1 MGRKRRILITND
13 DGYFSD
19 GIRTL
24 YTELKKKATV
34 YMVAPD
40 REQSA
45 SSHSL
50 TLNRPLRVHKLDRH
64 RFTTD
69 GTPTDCIML
78 AIHMLFKGVRPD
90 MIVSGIN
97 HGANM
102 GDDVTYSGTVA
113 AAIEGSIVGIPSISV
128 SMANYEPGVS
138 MLRAARFVSRLVAA
152 FGRLRI
158 DSSTFLNVNLPLD
171 SGRPY
176 NIWEFTHLGSRR
188 YKDIVIRKTDPRGKD
203 YYWIGGRPQWRM
215 TKGSDFE
222 AVHRGVVSITPLS
235 MRFTD
240 TQTLARLQDSRVR
253 I

>member
-1 MGRKRRILITND
+1 LARKRRILITND

-19 GIRTL
+19 GICTL
-24 YTELKKKATV
+24 YAELRKKAIV

-50 TLNRPLRVHKLDRH
+50 TLSRPLRIHKLDR
-64 RFTTD
+64 RRYATD
-69 GTPTDCIML
+69 GTPTDCVML
-78 AIHMLFKGVRPD
+78 AIHLLFKSARPD
-90 MIVSGIN
+90 MIISGIN

-113 AAIEGSIVGIPSISV
+113 AAIEGSILGIPSLSV
-128 SMANYEPGVS
+128 SMANYEPGTS

-152 FGRLRI
+152 FARLRF

-171 SGRPY
+171 RGRPY
-176 NIWEFTHLGSRR
+176 NTWEFTHLGSRR

-203 YYWIGGRPQWRM
+203 YYWIGGRPRWRM

-222 AVHRGVVSITPLS
+222 TVHRGVVSITPLN

-240 TQTLARLQDSRVR
+240 TKTLARLHENR
-253 I
+253 IRI